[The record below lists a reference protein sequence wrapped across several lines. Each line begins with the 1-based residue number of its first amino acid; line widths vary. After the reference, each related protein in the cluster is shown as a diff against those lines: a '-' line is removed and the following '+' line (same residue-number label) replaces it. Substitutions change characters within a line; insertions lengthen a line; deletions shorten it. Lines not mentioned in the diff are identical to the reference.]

1 MINRRCY
8 PRKLSEIPRPPRLAA
23 VSYLNTV
30 PLVWGMQYG
39 PERLDFELQ
48 FCVPSEC
55 ARRVESGSADLGIV
69 PVAEIERQG
78 LEAVAGTGIAC
89 LGAVRSILLISK
101 VEPSRIR
108 TVAVDSGS
116 RTSVRLS
123 RIILQERYGVTPETF
138 ELAPALEPMLALA
151 DAALL
156 IGDAALRVDPSN
168 MPYYCLDLGTE
179 WLSLTGLPMVF
190 ALWAGR
196 PELVRRWDRESLA
209 RSFSG
214 SLDFGLAHLDGIV
227 TGEAAA
233 RDLEPSL
240 VREYLTRHIV
250 FRIGPREKEGLAE
263 FQKLS
268 SMLRSETVPSL

>member
-1 MINRRCY
+1 
-8 PRKLSEIPRPPRLAA
+8 
-23 VSYLNTV
+23 
-30 PLVWGMQYG
+30 MQHG
-39 PERLDFELQ
+39 PERHDFELQ

-89 LGAVRSILLISK
+89 LGAVRSILLISR
-101 VEPSRIR
+101 VEPTRIR

-116 RTSVRLS
+116 RTSVRLT
-123 RIILQERYGVTPETF
+123 RIILQERFGVTAETL
-138 ELAPALEPMLALA
+138 EMAPVLEPMLAQA

-156 IGDAALRVDPSN
+156 IGDAALRVDPN
-168 MPYYCLDLGTE
+168 TMPYHCLDLGTE

-196 PELVRRWDRESLA
+196 PELVRRWDGEALA

-214 SLDFGLAHLDGIV
+214 SLDFGLAHLDEIV
-227 TGEAAA
+227 TGEAAS
-233 RDLEPSL
+233 RSLEPSL
-240 VREYLTRHIV
+240 VREYLAHRIV
-250 FRIGPREKEGLAE
+250 FRIGPREQAGLAE

-268 SMLRSETVPSL
+268 SMLRSETAHSL

>member
-1 MINRRCY
+1 M
-8 PRKLSEIPRPPRLAA
+8 
-23 VSYLNTV
+23 
-30 PLVWGMQYG
+30 
-39 PERLDFELQ
+39 
-48 FCVPSEC
+48 
-55 ARRVESGSADLGIV
+55 ESGSADLGIV

-116 RTSVRLS
+116 RTSVRLT
-123 RIILQERYGVTPETF
+123 RIILQESYGVTAETF
-138 ELAPALEPMLALA
+138 ELAPALEPMLAQA

-156 IGDAALRVDPSN
+156 IGDAALRVDPST
-168 MPYYCLDLGTE
+168 MPYYCLDLGAE

-196 PELVRRWDRESLA
+196 PELVRRWDGEALG
-209 RSFSG
+209 RSFSN
-214 SLDFGLAHLDGIV
+214 SLDFGLAHLDEIV
-227 TGEAAA
+227 TGEAAS
-233 RDLEPSL
+233 RGLEPSL
-240 VREYLTRHIV
+240 VREYLARRIV
-250 FRIGPREKEGLAE
+250 FRIGPREQAGLAE

-268 SMLRSETVPSL
+268 SMLRSESVPSL

>member
-1 MINRRCY
+1 
-8 PRKLSEIPRPPRLAA
+8 
-23 VSYLNTV
+23 
-30 PLVWGMQYG
+30 MQHG
-39 PERLDFELQ
+39 PERHDFELQ

-55 ARRVESGSADLGIV
+55 ARQVESGSADLGIV

-101 VEPSRIR
+101 IEPSRIR

-116 RTSVRLS
+116 RTSVRLT
-123 RIILQERYGVTPETF
+123 RIILQERFGVTAETF
-138 ELAPALEPMLALA
+138 ELAPALEPMLAQA

-156 IGDAALRVDPSN
+156 IGDAALRVDPST
-168 MPYYCLDLGTE
+168 MPYYCLDLGSE

-196 PELVRRWDRESLA
+196 PELVRWDGEALG
-209 RSFSG
+209 RSFSS
-214 SLDFGLAHLDGIV
+214 SLDFGLAHLDEIV
-227 TGEAAA
+227 TGEAAS
-233 RDLEPSL
+233 RGFEPSL
-240 VREYLTRHIV
+240 VQEYLARHIV
-250 FRIGPREKEGLAE
+250 FRIGPRERAGLAE

-268 SMLRSETVPSL
+268 SMLRSESVPSL